1 MAKLVECLVAG
12 IAGATSGTATFV
24 LRGTASSAASVLYND
39 FEMTTQPGTN
49 IITLDSNGCA
59 EIYVNA
65 YCDMTLKN
73 QAGTTLRTVTVG
85 DSATTV
91 EVISDSFTG
100 TDYSGSPSAVSEPIT
115 LAAVLDKWNNSAG
128 ANDWKV
134 LVGGVSTNL
143 SSAVAGFTG
152 MFVNVKD
159 PAYAA
164 VGDGVADDTTPIANA
179 IADADG
185 GIVFFPPGTYK
196 VSGISLTEASFHLM
210 GSGAG
215 ISKITSATVS
225 ADILAITDNTL
236 SGIKIVEGLGFES
249 SAAVRYHALMEEG
262 QNVFFNNCVFDATN
276 ADSAISNNTATLDTY
291 YHFTD
296 CKFLVGATTNSA
308 ILTGNSTEPVSYLIN
323 NCVFTVAS
331 GFTGDVLQG
340 PGMHVTNCVFD
351 ASAVTSGVYYHVDAQ
366 SSNVS
371 GVYIGTFIGNKF
383 YDGGSSGFAFD
394 FRGLVANSNFREDN
408 NVFIGFTD
416 PTVIL
421 DQGHIY
427 NFPTTNSA
435 SQIGNNIILGSRR
448 GKTLTLSVSA
458 DVTINLSCAIM
469 AENIIINTTEASN
482 GSIAIGGTLGSSDF
496 GYEGM
501 RTFITAFNNDGSAR
515 EMILGVGGTHTT
527 QVTVPAGGVS
537 FFETVKV
544 IESVG
549 NAIRTIVISSGQY
562 ST

>member
-59 EIYVNA
+59 EIYCNA

-100 TDYSGSPSAVSEPIT
+100 TDYSGSPTAVSEPIT

-143 SSAVAGFTG
+143 SSAIAGFAG

-159 PAYAA
+159 PAYGAT
-164 VGDGVADDTTPIANA
+164 GDGVADDTTPIANA

-196 VSGISLTEASFHLM
+196 VSGISLTEANFHLM

-215 ISKITSATVS
+215 ISKITSATVN
-225 ADILAITDNTL
+225 ADMLSITDSTI

-249 SAAVRYHALMEEG
+249 SAAVRYHALMEEA
-262 QNVFFNNCVFDATN
+262 QNVYFRNCVFDATN

-291 YHFTD
+291 YHFID
-296 CKFLVGATTNSA
+296 CRFLIGASTNSA
-308 ILTGNSTEPVSYLIN
+308 ILTGNSTEPVSYLVN
-323 NCVFTVAS
+323 NCVFTIAS

-340 PGMHVTNCVFD
+340 PGMHITNCIFD
-351 ASAVTSGVYYHVDAQ
+351 ASAVTSGTYYHIDAE
-366 SSNVS
+366 SSNAS
-371 GVYIGTFIGNKF
+371 GVYTGTFVGNTF
-383 YDGGSSGFAFD
+383 IDGGSSGYVFDLRGITATSAFI
-394 FRGLVANSNFREDN
+394 EDN
-408 NVFIGFTD
+408 NNFIGFTA
-416 PTVIL
+416 PAAVTE
-421 DQGHIY
+421 QGHLY
-427 NFPTTNSA
+427 DLSSAGTYTSTTVVR
-435 SQIGNNIILGSRR
+435 LGSRKGR
-448 GKTLTLSVSA
+448 SLQFTNAASATITDTLAQTVAETIVITHSNASTLTIRV
-458 DVTINLSCAIM
+458 DEDYM
-469 AENIIINTTEASN
+469 PP
-482 GSIAIGGTLGSSDF
+482 GQDF
-496 GYEGM
+496 S
-501 RTFITAFNNDGSAR
+501 FVVLQADGSAR
-515 EMILGVGGTHTT
+515 DIVVSDGVDNFTESA
-527 QVTVPAGGVS
+527 VPANGRAFFGVKTYVGEAS
-537 FFETVKV
+537 AVEM
-544 IESVG
+544 SVFYK
-549 NAIRTIVISSGQY
+549 GQAAN
-562 ST
+562 